1 MRMPKFLTFLY
12 GSRLYLGT
20 SSWESSAIPLVLEQF
35 WINRSSRYCSVK
47 LPRTCSFL
55 VILTLKALTELL
67 LDAEC
72 ILVKVMLEPWPPLRR
87 LCRYSVFRLSFIS
100 SILLCNLVQST
111 RFFSCPDETKIE
123 LSFLRHYGCWIK
135 LEIWSFCWDVKY
147 ASLRSFRIFISRVEY
162 SIMISSG
169 LILTFREP
177 LSLFLLLRLSGEQ
190 LCEKSSLSSLV
201 EL

>member
-1 MRMPKFLTFLY
+1 M
-12 GSRLYLGT
+12 
-20 SSWESSAIPLVLEQF
+20 LEQF

-67 LDAEC
+67 FDAEC
-72 ILVKVMLEPWPPLRR
+72 ILEKVWLVPWPPLRR
-87 LCRYSVFRLSFIS
+87 LYRYSVFRLSFIS

-111 RFFSCPDETKIE
+111 RCFSYPDETKIE
-123 LSFLRHYGCWIK
+123 ASFLRHCGCWIK
-135 LEIWSFCWDVKY
+135 FYIWSFCWDVKY
-147 ASLRSFRIFISRVEY
+147 ASLRSLRIFISLVVY
-162 SIMISSG
+162 SMMISSG
-169 LILTFREP
+169 LMPTFLEL

-190 LCEKSSLSSLV
+190 LYEKSYFISLE